1 MISVRQVKVLP
12 PASFRFHL
20 TMDTLALGYSLPATG
35 RLRDFHPLEYAPA
48 GRTTKKKAPETLSF
62 LLLALIDK

>member
-35 RLRDFHPLEYAPA
+35 RLRDFHPLEHAPA
-48 GRTTKKKAPETLSF
+48 GRTTKDALEILKKAISILG
-62 LLLALIDK
+62 K